1 MDLPDF
7 LQKRCRRLKPARNSY
22 NHLPRTGLILFRPD
36 GLTPAP
42 GYQFHLP
49 KGRRLRVGNVLM
61 DLPDFL
67 QKRCRRLKPARDSHN
82 QLTQD
87 LRPGLILF
95 RPDGLASAP
104 AYQFHLSH
112 ARRLRVGNALIDL
125 PDFQQKRCRR
135 LKPARDSYNQPTQ
148 DSTTPT
154 SPPRRGAR
162 WGPRSRPGLILFRP
176 DGLAPAPS
184 QVGGA

>member
-1 MDLPDF
+1 VYNPDLRPGLILFRPDGLAPAPAYQFHLSHARRLRVGNALIDLPDF
-7 LQKRCRRLKPARNSY
+7 QQKRCRRLKPARDSY

-67 QKRCRRLKPARDSHN
+67 QKRCRRLKPAQDSYN
-82 QLTQD
+82 QPTQD

-95 RPDGLASAP
+95 RPDGLFLRIVINSALP
-104 AYQFHLSH
+104 K
-112 ARRLRVGNALIDL
+112 LR
-125 PDFQQKRCRR
+125 
-135 LKPARDSYNQPTQ
+135 
-148 DSTTPT
+148 
-154 SPPRRGAR
+154 
-162 WGPRSRPGLILFRP
+162 GLHVDWAGRV
-176 DGLAPAPS
+176 A
-184 QVGGA
+184 